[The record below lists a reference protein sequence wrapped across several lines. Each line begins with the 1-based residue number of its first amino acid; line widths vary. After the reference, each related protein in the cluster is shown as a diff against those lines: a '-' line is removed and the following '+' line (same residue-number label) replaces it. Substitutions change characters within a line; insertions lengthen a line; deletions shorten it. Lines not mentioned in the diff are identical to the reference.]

1 MEKTI
6 QIGDKEIQLKA
17 TAAILLR
24 YQMQFHRDALKDI
37 FSLFEGLNVE
47 TLSSSS
53 TQQISLSDSLQLIS
67 KIDIVIFQQL
77 MWVMAKTANK
87 DIPDFLHWLD
97 SFDEFPI
104 FDCINDIIELL
115 LGCLMTVK
123 KKQIPMN

>member
-47 TLSSSS
+47 TISPTH
-53 TQQISLSDSLQLIS
+53 TQQISLSDSLQLM
-67 KIDIVIFQQL
+67 DIVIFQQL

-87 DIPDFLHWLD
+87 DTPDFLHWLD

-104 FDCINDIIELL
+104 FDCINDIMELL

>member
-1 MEKTI
+1 
-6 QIGDKEIQLKA
+6 
-17 TAAILLR
+17 
-24 YQMQFHRDALKDI
+24 MQFHRDALKDI
-37 FSLFEGLNVE
+37 FSLFEGLNLE
-47 TLSSSS
+47 TISPTH
-53 TQQISLSDSLQLIS
+53 TQQI
-67 KIDIVIFQQL
+67 